1 MFRGRARRSAEE
13 REGRVE
19 LCGASATAWDGLS
32 EVEPLVRGWL
42 WRRCSDRAAVDDVV
56 QDTLLRAARY
66 RHGLSRPE
74 RLASWALSIA
84 ANTLRDRL
92 RSAPV
97 ERVAEAGEYDLE
109 QFACDGRTSEARGD
123 ETLLRI
129 GGRVVSCSD
138 ALEHLRAALRTL
150 KAQDAELLL
159 EYYGGLDVQALT
171 ARSGL
176 GASAVKCRL
185 HRGRRRLAREL
196 ERRLGCASNPARAL
210 S

>member
-1 MFRGRARRSAEE
+1 M
-13 REGRVE
+13 E
-19 LCGASATAWDGLS
+19 LCSAAATAWDGLS

-97 ERVAEAGEYDLE
+97 ERVAEADEYDLE
-109 QFACDGRTSEARGD
+109 QFACSQRSLDASGD
-123 ETLLRI
+123 DSLLRI
-129 GGRVVSCSD
+129 GGRVVTCSD

-150 KAQDAELLL
+150 KAQDAQLLL
-159 EYYGGLDVQALT
+159 DYYGGFDIQALT
-171 ARSGL
+171 TRTGL
-176 GASAVKCRL
+176 RASAVKCRL

-196 ERRLGCASNPARAL
+196 ERRLGLESARAPAL

>member
-1 MFRGRARRSAEE
+1 M
-13 REGRVE
+13 E
-19 LCGASATAWDGLS
+19 LCGAATTAWDGLS

-97 ERVAEAGEYDLE
+97 ERVAESADFDLD
-109 QFACDGRTSEARGD
+109 QFACRERPPESRGD
-123 ETLLRI
+123 DSLLRI
-129 GGRVVSCSD
+129 GGRVVTCSD

-150 KAQDAELLL
+150 RAQDAELLL
-159 EYYGGLDVQALT
+159 EYYGGLDIQALM

-176 GASAVKCRL
+176 GASAIKCRL
-185 HRGRRRLAREL
+185 HRGRKRLAREL
-196 ERRLGCASNPARAL
+196 ERRLGLEAAPAPAL

>member
-1 MFRGRARRSAEE
+1 M
-13 REGRVE
+13 E
-19 LCGASATAWDGLS
+19 LCSAAATAWDGLS

-66 RHGLSRPE
+66 RHGLTRPE
-74 RLASWALSIA
+74 RLTSWALSIA

-97 ERVAEAGEYDLE
+97 ERVAEADEFDLE
-109 QFACDGRTSEARGD
+109 QFACDERPIDARGD
-123 ETLLRI
+123 DSLLRI
-129 GGRVVSCSD
+129 GGRVVTCSD
-138 ALEHLRAALRTL
+138 AVEHLRAALRTL
-150 KAQDAELLL
+150 KPQDAELLL
-159 EYYGGLDVQALT
+159 EYYGGLDIQALT

-176 GASAVKCRL
+176 RASAVKCRL

-196 ERRLGCASNPARAL
+196 ERRLGLESAPGL